1 MKKKLVSLILTAAMV
16 LSLGACGQTGGE
28 TASSAPAAAET
39 QEAASE
45 ASSGEETAASQEA
58 SAETAAAAEAG
69 TYPIVDE
76 PITVTG
82 LVVGKD
88 TATRSDRLVWNKV
101 SEVTGINNNFSE
113 SQ

>member
-58 SAETAAAAEAG
+58 SSETAAAAEAG
-69 TYPIVDE
+69 TYPIVEE

-88 TATRSDRLVWNKV
+88 TATKIGRAHV
-101 SEVTGINNNFSE
+101 
-113 SQ
+113 